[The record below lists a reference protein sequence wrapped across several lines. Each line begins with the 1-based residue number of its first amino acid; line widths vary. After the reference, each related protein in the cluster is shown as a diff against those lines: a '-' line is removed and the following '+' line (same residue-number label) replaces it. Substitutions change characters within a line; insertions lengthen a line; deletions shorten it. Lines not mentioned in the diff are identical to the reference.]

1 MKKLNLELLKLT
13 SEEILDRSQM
23 KSIVGGGRFY
33 CNCVDSVGS
42 WSGTYSD
49 HANAVAA
56 GTLHC
61 SSGVAE
67 CYSIP
72 QP

>member
-1 MKKLNLELLKLT
+1 
-13 SEEILDRSQM
+13 M
-23 KSIVGGGRFY
+23 KSIVGGGRY
-33 CNCVDSVGS
+33 HCDCVGSVGS

-56 GTLHC
+56 GTVHC

-67 CYSIP
+67 CYAIL
-72 QP
+72 QT